1 MHATAI
7 PVKTPQGHDE
17 LRQRTLKL
25 GQRHRTI
32 LFLIDGRRPLGE
44 VLSLAEQAGAAASH
58 FEDLVRLG
66 LVELPVESPPPPE
79 PVTASAPLEAP
90 LAEGAAVEPD
100 EPDDAQAQEPVV
112 EQPEP
117 VAALPEPAASQ
128 PEPVAALPE
137 PVPVQPEPVAAPP
150 VPVTPPRPID
160 IAQPGPDSSDDEL
173 LQQVREL
180 LTDSLRLDAPLFSA
194 RTFVRVRSAQSAAEL
209 IALAWEIENHLTRAR
224 HPRREL
230 LSLERARELLGLGNT
245 RAADESRPGHADD

>member
-1 MHATAI
+1 MPMQPDAI

-25 GQRHRTI
+25 GQRHRTV

-58 FEDLVRLG
+58 FDELVQLG
-66 LVELPVESPPPPE
+66 LVELPVE
-79 PVTASAPLEAP
+79 
-90 LAEGAAVEPD
+90 
-100 EPDDAQAQEPVV
+100 
-112 EQPEP
+112 
-117 VAALPEPAASQ
+117 
-128 PEPVAALPE
+128 ALPE
-137 PVPVQPEPVAAPP
+137 PVSASVPLEEPTAEDAEAPAAAEEPVQAHEPELQQLVVPPEEPAAVPPQLHQHEQLQPSSPPLPSAAPALRGIDVAQPHPEP
-150 VPVTPPRPID
+150 
-160 IAQPGPDSSDDEL
+160 SEDDL

-245 RAADESRPGHADD
+245 RAADESRPGRVDE